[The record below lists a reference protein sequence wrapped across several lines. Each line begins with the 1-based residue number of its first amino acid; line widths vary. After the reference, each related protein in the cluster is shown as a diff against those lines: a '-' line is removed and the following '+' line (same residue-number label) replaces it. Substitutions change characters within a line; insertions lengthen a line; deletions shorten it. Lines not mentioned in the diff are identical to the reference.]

1 MNGTNGTNNKNHVA
15 INVAPAPTHH
25 WVGVFDLDLTLGD
38 FGTIS
43 ENIQYFFPE
52 LTDPTIFERDQS
64 MKVYRDILLQNYI
77 NLLADR
83 EIALKGS
90 SGCIVRPG
98 IVPHLYRLLEHPG
111 CNGMAIVSN
120 NTNEALLHVVNYL
133 LQAIGIRQGIKEA
146 KNKPPFC
153 TLVHHGDPIRSFE
166 YEQQGKK
173 NTKSLRT
180 LRSGE
185 VVLWNNTTKT
195 LDTIHKLFLDKH
207 KTRKCNRVT
216 DTLRSAFQR
225 AASPPYSLYSSTN
238 SPALS
243 PTDLIK
249 SDRVFFAD
257 DNKTHQLIREVVDV
271 GRQFVNCA
279 PYESNAAEE
288 DMNALFYK
296 AWAIRGEFEGVKKWF
311 TFLNDNHIIEI
322 TYPTFFTE
330 IENKYIKSIKIKS
343 DAFLYEP
350 WNDPTLWDLR
360 IRDFFQFLEIQGA
373 KGVSGGGGGV
383 ATGGRRTVRR
393 KSKGSK
399 KYLKSTR
406 RRDRQR
412 L

>member
-1 MNGTNGTNNKNHVA
+1 MSGIQNHIA
-15 INVAPAPTHH
+15 INVASAPPHD

-38 FGTIS
+38 FETIS
-43 ENIQYFFPE
+43 ESIQYFFPE
-52 LTDPTIFERDQS
+52 STDPTIFERDPEQQ
-64 MKVYRDILLQNYI
+64 KYRGSLLRDYI
-77 NLLADR
+77 YLLADR

-133 LQAIGIRQGIKEA
+133 LQAIGIRQRIKEA
-146 KNKPPFC
+146 KNRPPFC
-153 TLVHHGDPIRSFE
+153 TLVHHGDPIRSLE
-166 YEQQGKK
+166 YEQQRKK
-173 NTKSLRT
+173 NMKSLRT
-180 LRSGE
+180 RRSGE

-195 LDTIHKLFLDKH
+195 LDTVHKLFLDKN
-207 KTRKCNRVT
+207 KTIQCNRIT
-216 DTLRSAFQR
+216 NELRDAFQR
-225 AASPPYSLYSSTN
+225 TASLPYSLSSSTN

-243 PTDLIK
+243 PDSLVK

-257 DNKTHQLIREVVDV
+257 DNNTHQLIREVVDV

-279 PYESNAAEE
+279 PYESNAEQE

-311 TFLNDNHIIEI
+311 AFLNENNIIEI

-330 IENKYIKSIKIKS
+330 LENKYITSIKTKS
-343 DAFLYEP
+343 DAFLYES
-350 WNDPTLWDLR
+350 WEDPTLWESR
-360 IRDFFQFLEIQGA
+360 IGDFFQFLEGRGA
-373 KGVSGGGGGV
+373 KGVPGV
-383 ATGGRRTVRR
+383 AKGGRRTVRR
-393 KSKGSK
+393 KSKASK

-406 RRDRQR
+406 RRGRRSQR